1 MEECELRKLP
11 KDILVKLISD
21 IQDPNKMSDEYIYK
35 YLGEIS
41 DSFYERKICKL
52 KPLLKAFF
60 NHDIFDKLQK
70 IEKRENAYKLFFKNG
85 EYAILYY
92 NTYLFIYQIDYSK
105 IFTQKENFWE
115 SIQKRNSIL
124 FIRTILDYLK
134 KKNKVEDFYNIF
146 GTVIKNCKFE
156 IPY

>member
-1 MEECELRKLP
+1 M
-11 KDILVKLISD
+11 
-21 IQDPNKMSDEYIYK
+21 
-35 YLGEIS
+35 
-41 DSFYERKICKL
+41 
-52 KPLLKAFF
+52 
-60 NHDIFDKLQK
+60 QK

-115 SIQKRNSIL
+115 SVQKRSSIL

-146 GTVIKNCKFE
+146 GTVIKNLQIGVSIE
-156 IPY
+156 I